1 MRYFKAAEKE
11 QKPFITW
18 NLWAENEQELELL
31 EDKNSPLILQEKDIP
46 KYIYGI
52 CPLKIM
58 EGNLVN
64 RRQEEL
70 AQLEAEFN
78 AINDARTKQIKRD
91 VLQKL
96 YLEITLSTDL
106 AEDTTE
112 LSNEYNRLKQE
123 YLNYYAPKDIS

>member
-64 RRQEEL
+64 RTQEEL

-112 LSNEYNRLKQE
+112 LSSEYNRLKQE

>member
-64 RRQEEL
+64 RTQEEL